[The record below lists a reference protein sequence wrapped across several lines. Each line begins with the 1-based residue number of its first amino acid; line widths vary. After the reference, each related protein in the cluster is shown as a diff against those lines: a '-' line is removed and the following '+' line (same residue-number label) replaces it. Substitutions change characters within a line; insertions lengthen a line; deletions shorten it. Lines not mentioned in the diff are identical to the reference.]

1 MFQSSLE
8 QCEQFLDA
16 ADDTGYA
23 TRPVQLFYA
32 LSQASRAIVAAS
44 PRVDNQAWKVS
55 GHGLTAGTGAAT
67 AADVTVRATRTGLFP
82 AVASA
87 IGAEVLVPD
96 EPAAL
101 REVWPLLPEIAG
113 SRSLPTP
120 CSLHCSSPKM
130 GGLRLVH
137 SPARR
142 FTGFPARCTT
152 FTGRTE
158 RGSDDRCTRAGQS
171 KSEGRDQAGRS
182 FAPVLPHHLRDP
194 PSLRA

>member
-44 PRVDNQAWKVS
+44 PHVGNQAWKVS

-67 AADVTVRATRTGLFP
+67 AADVTVRATGAGLFT

-87 IGAEVLVPD
+87 IGAQALIPD
-96 EPAAL
+96 ESAAL
-101 REVWPLLPEIAG
+101 RELWPLLPETADVP
-113 SRSLPTP
+113 LTADA
-120 CSLHCSSPKM
+120 
-130 GGLRLVH
+130 V
-137 SPARR
+137 
-142 FTGFPARCTT
+142 FPALLFSQDGWPEADLFARAEIHWIPRPSARPLR
-152 FTGRTE
+152 TGPSAGEGAPRPLPGTARQRTASVTAQ
-158 RGSDDRCTRAGQS
+158 G
-171 KSEGRDQAGRS
+171 
-182 FAPVLPHHLRDP
+182 
-194 PSLRA
+194 